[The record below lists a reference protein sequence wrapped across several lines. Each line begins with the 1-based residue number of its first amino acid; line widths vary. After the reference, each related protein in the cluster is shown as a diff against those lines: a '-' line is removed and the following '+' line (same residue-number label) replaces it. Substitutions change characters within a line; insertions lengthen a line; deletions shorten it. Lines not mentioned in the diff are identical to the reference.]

1 MSSDEII
8 DLNERYE
15 QETEQDFWRA
25 RLTFFTSVAS
35 RIITKIDPEFTPD
48 CVFNVKYV
56 TFRGLSDVG
65 SKMIVEVVKR
75 GHKFAFYV
83 TSCPD
88 FCYKIPTCFLESGI
102 HDAPALADRWINEN
116 AVKHC

>member
-1 MSSDEII
+1 MSSDENIE
-8 DLNERYE
+8 LNERVE

-35 RIITKIDPEFTPD
+35 RIITKIDPEFTD
-48 CVFNVKYV
+48 CFFAVRYV

-75 GHKFAFYV
+75 RQKFAFYV

-88 FCYKIPTCFLESGI
+88 FCYMIPTCFLQTGI
-102 HDAPALADRWINEN
+102 HDATSLADKWINEY
-116 AVKHC
+116 AADHC

>member
-8 DLNERYE
+8 ELNENDE
-15 QETEQDFWRA
+15 QEFWLA
-25 RLTFFTSVAS
+25 RLNFFTSVAS
-35 RIITKIDPEFTPD
+35 RIITKIDPKFTSD
-48 CVFNVKYV
+48 CFFAVKYV

-75 GHKFAFYV
+75 GQKFAFYV

-88 FCYKIPTCFLESGI
+88 FCYMIPTCFLESGI
-102 HDAPALADRWINEN
+102 HDATNLADKWINEYAADN
-116 AVKHC
+116 C